1 MKPKLDK
8 LWSPFYVASHVAS
21 AFNECY
27 PQYGNSAF
35 KALSGAVRARDYIAC
50 KRILDTLP
58 HSSTAEEHYF
68 GAQCKA
74 LVSKLVFPGF
84 DPDAGATARWYKA
97 EHLCKRTNQCLRAWK
112 SRLRRTN
119 HAPYVEYVLEMRRFC
134 ARVLGEID
142 LGQLMVRGG
151 FGPGASIGVGGAD
164 TSVPFKM
171 TSSLTVTKPCLP
183 IAAALLREAH
193 WAYETLDLMEE
204 RPASEWFHKD
214 HFTEALKSRC
224 TVVGEEEAFTVPKN
238 SEHSRFCSKQGTL
251 NGLCQASI
259 GEYVSERLRTFGID
273 LTCQDINARLA
284 YAASAGLCHAST
296 LDMSMASDT
305 WALEA
310 AKLLLPRPWYNLL
323 LMTRMPTCRMT
334 DGNVVTLEKMSA
346 MGNGFTFPFES
357 LMFAAV
363 VHSVGRFHSPNGWSA
378 PVDYHV
384 YGDDIVCP
392 ASGALLVMELLQF
405 LGFRPNS
412 EKSFVLGP
420 FKESCGA
427 DYFDGINVRP
437 LYVKGADYSVLEL
450 IELHN
455 GFAACNFVA
464 CLPVLRVLR
473 AMIGTLRW
481 SQPPTL
487 RPQPGALVVPW
498 WEFLTFGCIG
508 FDLDTQ
514 SYVSRSVTAKTSRT
528 RCPGGPLVQIATAV
542 NGSLTPLP
550 FGGEVSRRLAVNL
563 RERLVGRFE
572 PSAAQYNAGPV
583 KQPLVAR
590 PLVTSRVTAAG

>member
-1 MKPKLDK
+1 MKSRLDK

-21 AFNECY
+21 AFDECY
-27 PQYGNSAF
+27 PQYGNGAF
-35 KALSGAVRARDYIAC
+35 KALSGAVRGRDYVAC

-58 HSSTAEEHYF
+58 HSSTAEEHYLS
-68 GAQCKA
+68 AQCKA

-84 DPDAGATARWYKA
+84 DPDAGATERWYKA
-97 EHLCKRTNQCLRAWK
+97 EHLCKRTNQRLRAWRARMK
-112 SRLRRTN
+112 RTGS
-119 HAPYVEYVLEMRRFC
+119 APYAEYILEMRRFC
-134 ARVLGEID
+134 DRVLGPLD
-142 LGQLMVRGG
+142 LGQLMERGG

-171 TSSLTVTKPCLP
+171 TSELSVTRPCLP

-193 WAYETLDLMEE
+193 WVYEVTGLTTP
-204 RPASEWFHKD
+204 RPSSEWSEQD
-214 HFTEALKSRC
+214 HLLEALKSIC
-224 TVVGEEEAFTVPKN
+224 TIVGEEEAFTVPKN

-251 NGLCQASI
+251 NGLVQASI
-259 GEYVSERLRTFGID
+259 GEYVAERLRSFGID
-273 LTCQDINARLA
+273 LTSQTTNRRLA
-284 YAASAGLCHAST
+284 YAASAGYRHAAT

-323 LMTRMPTCRMT
+323 LMARMPSCRMT

-363 VHSVGRFHSPNGWSA
+363 VHSVGAFHSPNGWIA

-392 ASGALLVMELLQF
+392 SSGALLVMELLRF
-405 LGFRPNS
+405 LGFKPNDD
-412 EKSFVLGP
+412 KSFVLGP

-437 LYVKGADYSVLEL
+437 VYVKGADYSMLEL

-455 GFAACNFVA
+455 GFAGCNFVA
-464 CLPVLRVLR
+464 VIPVLERIRTIV
-473 AMIGTLRW
+473 GSLRW
-481 SQPPTL
+481 AQPPTL
-487 RPQPGALVVPW
+487 SPYPGALVVPW
-498 WEFLTFGCIG
+498 WEFLAFGCLG

-514 SYVSRSVTAKTSRT
+514 SYVSRAVTAKTSRT
-528 RCPGGPLVQIATAV
+528 RCPGGPQVQIATAV
-542 NGSLTPLP
+542 TGSLTPARE
-550 FGGEVSRRLAVNL
+550 GGTVSRRLAVNL
-563 RERLVGRFE
+563 RERLIGRFE

-583 KQPLVAR
+583 LRPKVAR
-590 PLVTSRVTAAG
+590 PLITS